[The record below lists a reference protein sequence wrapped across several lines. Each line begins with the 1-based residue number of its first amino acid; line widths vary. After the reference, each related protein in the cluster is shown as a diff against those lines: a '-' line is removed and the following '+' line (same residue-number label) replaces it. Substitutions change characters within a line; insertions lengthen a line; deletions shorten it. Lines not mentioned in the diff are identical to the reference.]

1 MFSWSFF
8 IAKNTNEVNYTIMPV
23 DPGFHRYP
31 PLIQREQYDKGG
43 LGRWYWDRR
52 DQIILDYIRPE
63 DHDILDLG
71 CGEGITLERLHKKI
85 SRPEYSWNRRFARK
99 Y

>member
-1 MFSWSFF
+1 
-8 IAKNTNEVNYTIMPV
+8 MPV

-31 PLIQREQYDKGG
+31 PLIQRDQYDKGG

-52 DQIILDYIRPE
+52 DQIILDYIRSE

-71 CGEGITLERLHKKI
+71 CGEGITLERLQKKFPGRNI
-85 SRPEYSWNRRFARK
+85 HGIDVLQENIEICESYKLPARLGEYLCP
-99 Y
+99 